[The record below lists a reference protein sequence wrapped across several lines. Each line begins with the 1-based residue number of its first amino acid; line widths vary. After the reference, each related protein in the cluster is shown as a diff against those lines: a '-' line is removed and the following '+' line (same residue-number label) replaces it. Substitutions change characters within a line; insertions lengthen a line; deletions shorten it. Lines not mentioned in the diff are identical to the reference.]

1 MHEMSIVQA
10 LIEQVGQEVARA
22 NHGGRIV
29 GLDLAVG
36 RLSGVHCDALRFAL
50 DVLAPGTILE
60 NAEVRITE
68 PPAVCR
74 CLACEARTEIDEFT
88 VECPQCGSGNIR
100 IEGGRDLMLQSI
112 EVEPTPS

>member
-1 MHEMSIVQA
+1 MSIVEA
-10 LIEQVGQEVARA
+10 LIEQVGQEVVSAGQA
-22 NHGGRIV
+22 GRIV

-50 DVLAPGTILE
+50 DILSPGTIVE

-74 CLACEARTEIDEFT
+74 CLACGARTEIDELT
-88 VECPQCGSGNIR
+88 VECPVCASGNIR

-112 EVEPTPS
+112 EIEDEGPGR